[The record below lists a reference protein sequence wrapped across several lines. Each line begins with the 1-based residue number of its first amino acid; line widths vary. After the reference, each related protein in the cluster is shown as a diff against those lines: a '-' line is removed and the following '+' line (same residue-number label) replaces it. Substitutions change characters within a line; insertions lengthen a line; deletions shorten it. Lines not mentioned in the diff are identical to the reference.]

1 MKKVFL
7 TFAIAAVSAVALT
20 SCGGSNNAAK
30 EEETVDEGANIQ
42 ALIENCSN
50 NDSLQVYAEQAQAY
64 AAKLEAEGKTEEAQ
78 AYLQTL
84 ATVVEQKDPTAV
96 NIIDLLKSAAQAKA
110 NEVVTDV
117 KEGVD
122 ESVDAVTDAAATAAT
137 SAAAAGK
144 QTVDNA
150 VQAGKDKVD
159 ATVQAGKSAV
169 DNAAQK
175 GKNAVDNAT
184 QKGKDAVSNATQ
196 NAANKVI
203 NSLNK

>member
-1 MKKVFL
+1 MKKLFL
-7 TFAIAAVSAVALT
+7 TFAIAAASVAALT
-20 SCGGSNNAAK
+20 SCGSNAAK
-30 EEETVDEGANIQ
+30 EEETVDEGASIQ
-42 ALIENCSN
+42 ALIENCSDP
-50 NDSLQVYAEQAQAY
+50 DSLQVYAQQAQQY

-78 AYLQTL
+78 AYLEAL
-84 ATVVEQKDPTAV
+84 IPVVEQKDPTAV
-96 NIIDLLKSAAQAKA
+96 NIIELLKSAAQAKA
-110 NEVVTDV
+110 NEVVSDV
-117 KEGVD
+117 KSDVD
-122 ESVDAVTDAAATAAT
+122 ESVDAVKDAATDAASA
-137 SAAAAGK
+137 AAAAGK

-150 VQAGKDKVD
+150 VQTGKDKAD
-159 ATVQAGKSAV
+159 AAVQAGKSAV

>member
-110 NEVVTDV
+110 NEVVTD
-117 KEGVD
+117 
-122 ESVDAVTDAAATAAT
+122 ESVGAVTDAAATAAT

-159 ATVQAGKSAV
+159 ATVQAGKSTV